1 MTQSVDL
8 VEAVVKYPARNPID
22 TQYGERINVVV
33 TTPEGEQIKLWGK
46 PGEEIANL
54 KKGQKVV
61 LARDVKGYKLAK
73 ISPTTS
79 PENSSKKP
87 WTDDQKRDLATKA
100 KDHAALLG
108 YCLKLAK
115 TELSE
120 YCQNSED
127 LRTLGITIYLSALK
141 N

>member
-61 LARDVKGYKLAK
+61 LARDGGLAAAAAHAERK
-73 ISPTTS
+73 DAAAWVGARGLHRAGMSGNPLISL
-79 PENSSKKP
+79 N
-87 WTDDQKRDLATKA
+87 QQA
-100 KDHAALLG
+100 KNRSL
-108 YCLKLAK
+108 
-115 TELSE
+115 
-120 YCQNSED
+120 
-127 LRTLGITIYLSALK
+127 I
-141 N
+141 